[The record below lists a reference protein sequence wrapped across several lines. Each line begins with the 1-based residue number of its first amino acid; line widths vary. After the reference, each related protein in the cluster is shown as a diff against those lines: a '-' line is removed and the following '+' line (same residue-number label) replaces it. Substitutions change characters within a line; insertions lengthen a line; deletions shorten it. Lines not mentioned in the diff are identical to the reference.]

1 MTSDPTDTVASLS
14 RTFSRDHVDPTVVV
28 VDGWGIGIS
37 IRDGRLVVHD
47 GIGRH
52 RRTRSYERAD
62 RTIRRLVVM
71 GRAGYIT
78 LDALTWCRR
87 VGVAVAVLDPDT
99 LAISTSPVAVHD
111 DARLRRVQ
119 ALAAGTALGDG
130 LARDLLVAKISGQA
144 TIADGVLG
152 ATEVAAYLSASV
164 TELTGRDLTGMR
176 AIEADAALVYFDSWN
191 GRPVRFARRDAGRV
205 PSGWHRF
212 VFRVSPITA
221 DNRSAA
227 DPTNA
232 MLNYLFA
239 IAESES
245 VLSCHALG
253 LDPGLG
259 VMHADAPGR
268 HSMALDL
275 LEPVRPAIE
284 RYVLELLGARVFR
297 WVDFAETP
305 EGRCFLLPELAHE
318 LASTGP
324 RWAELLAPWAEH
336 VAAALAGAATGKLA
350 ARTPLTRMRRTRGGQ
365 LRSTFLNPPPRTQ
378 RRCIECGAVVA
389 SRRALRCPDCWSS
402 VAAAHY
408 RRLGAM
414 RSDSMARLRAE
425 QGDPASTPAASA
437 KRSAGQV
444 RNRAALAAWKA
455 TNPEGIVSDPAY
467 FRATIAPALE
477 HLTITRIAEALSV
490 STSAASRMRSGVLIP
505 HVRHWSVLLGLGPSG
520 DTG

>member
-1 MTSDPTDTVASLS
+1 VTSDPTDTVASLS
-14 RTFSRDHVDPTVVV
+14 RTFARDHVDPAVVV
-28 VDGWGIGIS
+28 VDGWGLGIS
-37 IRDGRLVVHD
+37 VRDGRLVIHD
-47 GIGRH
+47 GFGRH
-52 RRTRSYERAD
+52 RRTRTYERAE

-78 LDALTWCRR
+78 LDAMTWCRR
-87 VGVAVAVLDPDT
+87 IGVAVTVLDPDSLT
-99 LAISTSPVAVHD
+99 ISASPVASHD

-119 ALAAGTALGDG
+119 ALAAGTALGDD
-130 LARDLLVAKISGQA
+130 LARSLLAAKISGQA
-144 TIADGVLG
+144 TIADDVLG
-152 ATEVAAYLSASV
+152 ATVLAAYLNAA
-164 TELTGRDLTGMR
+164 TGGLSGLDLARMR
-176 AIEADAALVYFDSWN
+176 AIEADAALAYFSGWN
-191 GRPVRFARRDAGRV
+191 DRQVRFARRDAGRV

-212 VFRVSPITA
+212 EFRVSPITS

-239 IAESES
+239 VAESES

-259 VMHADAPGR
+259 VLHADAPGR

-284 RYVLELLGARVFR
+284 RYVLELLDERVFR

-324 RWAELLAPWAEH
+324 RWAALLAPWAEH
-336 VAAALAGAATGKLA
+336 IAAALVGAASGKLPT
-350 ARTPLTRMRRTRGGQ
+350 RTPLTLTRRR
-365 LRSTFLNPPPRTQ
+365 RSSVPLGRPPRTQ

-389 SRRALRCPDCWSS
+389 SRRAMRCPDCWSS

-414 RSDSMARLRAE
+414 RSESMARLRVE
-425 QGDPASTPAASA
+425 RGDPASTPAASA
-437 KRSAGQV
+437 RRSAGQV

-455 TNPEGIVSDPAY
+455 GNPEGVVSDPKY
-467 FRATIAPALE
+467 FRVAIAPALE
-477 HLTITRIAEALSV
+477 HLTTARIAEALSV
-490 STSAASRMRSGVLIP
+490 STSAASRIRSGLLVP
-505 HVRHWSVLLGLGPSG
+505 HVRHWSILLELSRGSAV
-520 DTG
+520 DDA